1 MEEGRWKKGDG
12 RREMEEGRW
21 KKGDGRREMEE
32 GRWKLFTD
40 GKIDSLCNM
49 I

>member
-21 KKGDGRREMEE
+21 KKGDGRREMEAFY
-32 GRWKLFTD
+32 RWKD
-40 GKIDSLCNM
+40 
-49 I
+49 

>member
-40 GKIDSLCNM
+40 GKIDSA